1 MTSPHSQQ
9 TNCWGCRYFKIT
21 HEKNMPYACNAMG
34 FKSKML
40 PCLEVTRIEGSR
52 CLSFAPK
59 PSQGKPS

>member
-1 MTSPHSQQ
+1 
-9 TNCWGCRYFKIT
+9 
-21 HEKNMPYACNAMG
+21 MG